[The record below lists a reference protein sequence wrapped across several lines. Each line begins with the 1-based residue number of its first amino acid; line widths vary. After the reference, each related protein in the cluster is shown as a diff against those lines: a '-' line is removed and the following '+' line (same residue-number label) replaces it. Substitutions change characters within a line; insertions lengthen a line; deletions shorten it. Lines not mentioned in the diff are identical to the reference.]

1 MGVFIKMK
9 RFKAFSL
16 AEVMIAM
23 AVIGIVASLVVPT
36 RISGS
41 TTKAYKTLFKSTFQ
55 QMQQGLVT
63 AANVNK
69 HPFVNASS
77 KNTLPNDA
85 KYTIE
90 KFMQHHF
97 GAKLITRNAPKDGI
111 PEAQVTEGKTFLMK
125 NGAHVVFTKESL
137 ANMDATG
144 CTNSKPCIAYID
156 VNGNKG
162 PNTIITCT
170 TGAVSTTITDPCTIT
185 SDAVKDIFPV
195 VIKMD
200 RIYPNTNA
208 AAYILDN

>member
-1 MGVFIKMK
+1 MK

-23 AVIGIVASLVVPT
+23 AVIGVVAALVIPT
-36 RISGS
+36 HFSGT
-41 TTKAYKTLFKSTFQ
+41 TTKAYRTLFKTTFSQ
-55 QMQQGLVT
+55 IQQGLVT
-63 AANVNK
+63 ATNVNK

-77 KNTLPNDA
+77 TNTLPNDA

-90 KFMQHHF
+90 RFMQHHF
-97 GAKLITRNAPKDGI
+97 GAKLITRNATKDEI
-111 PEAQVTEGKTFLMK
+111 PEAQVTNGKTFAMK
-125 NGAHVVFTKESL
+125 NGAHIVFTKDSL

-144 CTNSKPCIAYID
+144 CTNLKPCIAYID

-170 TGAVSTTITDPCTIT
+170 TGTVSTNINDPCTIT
-185 SDAVKDIFPV
+185 NDAVKDIFPV

-200 RIYPNTNA
+200 RIYPQTNA
-208 AAYILDN
+208 ANYILNN

>member
-1 MGVFIKMK
+1 MK

-23 AVIGIVASLVVPT
+23 AVIGVVASFVIPT
-36 RISGS
+36 HFSGS
-41 TTKAYKTLFKSTFQ
+41 TTKAYKALFKSTFQ
-55 QMQQGLVT
+55 QIQQGLVT

-77 KNTLPNDA
+77 KNTLPNNA
-85 KYTIE
+85 EYTIE

-97 GAKLITRNAPKDGI
+97 GAKLITRNAPKDAI
-111 PEAQVTEGKTFLMK
+111 PVAQLEEGKTFILK
-125 NGAHVVFTKESL
+125 NGAHIVFTKDSL

-144 CTNSKPCIAYID
+144 CTNSAPCIAYID

-162 PNTIITCT
+162 PNSIITCT
-170 TGAVSTTITDPCTIT
+170 TGTVSTTITDPCTIT

-200 RIYPNTNA
+200 RIYPQTNA